1 MVSTVNLFANASNFQ
16 GNSRSDLI
24 TSAVLFRQV
33 MRLFH
38 LVFRQGMRLF
48 HLVCNRERWDMQAIG
63 CKQLE
68 YQLKSVPE
76 DRKRNQSQEGT
87 KPGELLGNILDR
99 HAVQQH
105 NNVTVTW
112 CVHPSQVGWKE
123 TR

>member
-1 MVSTVNLFANASNFQ
+1 
-16 GNSRSDLI
+16 
-24 TSAVLFRQV
+24 
-33 MRLFH
+33 
-38 LVFRQGMRLF
+38 
-48 HLVCNRERWDMQAIG
+48 MQAIG